1 MPKLTKTRLKLKQ
14 EPCMNN
20 TEKANAELRRVKEFQ
35 CHSEAKPK
43 NLDPSLLLRM
53 TILEKP
59 MRSFILASKNVEKSL
74 EKAGKICLE
83 NKIDSFDITIESFE
97 KPIGIEDVRKLQKNL
112 FFKPLRAEFKA
123 LVINA
128 FRGITIESQNALLK
142 ILEEPPASCFIF
154 LIVENVN
161 ILLPTIVS
169 RCKII
174 KLEDEKNPAEINIED
189 IVNLIKNLSSENAG
203 IKLKLAQDFGKS
215 REEAIESLEK
225 AIIGMREILLNK
237 INSSADPAGRNSK
250 DLIKLINKLE
260 EGRLAV
266 KTTNVNQRFIL
277 ENTFLSI

>member
-1 MPKLTKTRLKLKQ
+1 
-14 EPCMNN
+14 
-20 TEKANAELRRVKEFQ
+20 
-35 CHSEAKPK
+35 
-43 NLDPSLLLRM
+43 
-53 TILEKP
+53 

-74 EKAGKICLE
+74 EKAKEVCAE
-83 NKIDSFDITIESFE
+83 NKIDGFDITIESFE
-97 KPIGIEDVRKLQKNL
+97 KPVGIEDVRKLQKNL
-112 FFKPLRAEFKA
+112 YLKPLRGEYKA
-123 LVINA
+123 LIINA
-128 FRGITIESQNALLK
+128 FRGITTESQNALLK
-142 ILEEPPASCFIF
+142 ILEEPPLSTFIF

-161 ILLPTIVS
+161 ILLPTIIS

-174 KLEDEKNPAEINIED
+174 KLEDEKNLIEVITED
-189 IVNLIKNLSSENAG
+189 INNLIKAISSENAG

-215 REEAIESLEK
+215 REEAIESIEK

-237 INSSADPAGRNSK
+237 INSSADPAGGKSE

>member
-1 MPKLTKTRLKLKQ
+1 MSRKFRLGGAD
-14 EPCMNN
+14 EDPVM
-20 TEKANAELRRVKEFQ
+20 AGPRSRRQ
-35 CHSEAKPK
+35 S
-43 NLDPSLLLRM
+43 
-53 TILEKP
+53 P
-59 MRSFILASKNVEKSL
+59 MRSFILASKSEEKSL

-83 NKIDSFDITIESFE
+83 NKIDSLDMTIETFE
-97 KPIGIEDVRKLQKNL
+97 KPVGIEDVRKLQKNL
-112 FFKPLRAEFKA
+112 FLLPLRGEFKA

-161 ILLPTIVS
+161 ILLPTIIS

-174 KLEDEKNPAEINIED
+174 KLEDKKNTIAIPAIDIE
-189 IVNLIKNLSSENAG
+189 NLVKELSGENVG

-215 REEAIESLEK
+215 REEAVESLEN
-225 AIIGMREILLNK
+225 AIIGMRKILLSK
-237 INSSADPAGRNSK
+237 INSNIGSESGKSE

-266 KTTNVNQRFIL
+266 KNTNVNQRFIL
-277 ENTFLSI
+277 ENIFLSI